1 MPRETKI
8 GPDLHAG
15 EMGEVA
21 ALDLGCSTGATTFE
35 LARCFHVVVGVDQAQ
50 HFINAAKVDGA
61 VDRGL
66 PPETI
71 MLDVTQ
77 AISCVGLGYRP
88 ALHMLAAQAAAVIPA
103 RLCTFTLSEH
113 TDCHLLSMPLPL
125 TCRCCRSRECCLTLL
140 WRRVSW

>member
-1 MPRETKI
+1 MQYKGRYTISQDAMTCCLIGRVCYETRTV
-8 GPDLHAG
+8 HAG

-35 LARCFHVVVGVDQAQ
+35 LAHCFHVVVGVDQAQ
-50 HFINAAKVDGA
+50 HFINAAKVGAA

-77 AISCVGLGYRP
+77 PSFHVFGSAGGLRCG
-88 ALHMLAAQAAAVIPA
+88 
-103 RLCTFTLSEH
+103 RLSLNQQ
-113 TDCHLLSMPLPL
+113 P
-125 TCRCCRSRECCLTLL
+125 
-140 WRRVSW
+140 